1 MKLIYKNGGF
11 VFMKTEDILNLIEKR
26 IEELYSLKDELLS
39 KAVDEDFDEDS
50 KELLKLEGKLSEL
63 VHLKATIINI
73 NNIK

>member
-1 MKLIYKNGGF
+1 MKLINKNGGI

-39 KAVDEDFDEDS
+39 KAIDENFEEDS